1 MHNEFRVDGLHCQ
14 GCANTVKAALSQL
27 DTVTSVDVELGDGVP
42 SVVRVSSR
50 DELTAG
56 QVEAALNEEGEFT
69 VLDR

>member
-1 MHNEFRVDGLHCQ
+1 V
-14 GCANTVKAALSQL
+14 NTVKAALGQL
-27 DTVTSVDVELGDGVP
+27 ETVTAVDVELGDGVP

-56 QVEAALNEEGEFT
+56 QVQAALNEEGEFT